1 MMRDNALI
9 VNGLTKKY
17 HDFVLDGVSFSVPRG
32 TIVGLIGE
40 NGAGKSTIINAILGL
55 KNKDAGTVEI
65 LGNQEQEIDNTVRN
79 QIGVVFDG
87 SNFPECLT
95 PKKMNNIFKNIYTAW
110 DESKYIYLLKKL
122 SLPADKKVKAFSKGM
137 KMKLSIAVALSHQ
150 SKLLIL
156 DEATSGLDP
165 VVRDDILDMFL
176 EFVQDE
182 NNSILVSSHIT
193 SDLEKV
199 ADYIVFI
206 HNGKVVVS
214 KAKDELRY
222 KYGIIKCGA
231 AQFETVD
238 KQDIISYR
246 KQEYEWQI
254 LIADKDA
261 MQKKYPKAVID
272 LATIDEIMLLY
283 IKGERK

>member
-1 MMRDNALI
+1 MMKDNALI
-9 VNGLTKKY
+9 VKGLTKKY
-17 HDFVLDGVSFSVPRG
+17 NDFVLDGVSFSVPRG

-65 LGNQEQEIDNTVRN
+65 LGKQEQEIDNSIRN

-87 SNFPECLT
+87 SNFPDGLS
-95 PKKMNNIFKNIYTAW
+95 PKKLNNVFKNIYAGW
-110 DESKYIYLLKKL
+110 DESGYFTLLKKL
-122 SLPADKKVKAFSKGM
+122 SLPVEKKVKEFSKGM
-137 KMKLSIAVALSHQ
+137 KMKLSIVVALSHH

-176 EFVQDE
+176 DFVQDE

-206 HNGKVVVS
+206 HNGKFVFS
-214 KAKDELRY
+214 KPKDELRY

-231 AQFETVD
+231 AQFEAID
-238 KQDIISYR
+238 KQDIIAYR
-246 KQEYEWQI
+246 KQDYEWQV
-254 LIADKDA
+254 LVSDKDSA
-261 MQKKYPKAVID
+261 QKKYPKAVID
-272 LATIDEIMLLY
+272 PATIDDIMLLY
-283 IKGERK
+283 VKGETK

>member
-1 MMRDNALI
+1 MKDNALI
-9 VNGLTKKY
+9 VNGLIKKY

-40 NGAGKSTIINAILGL
+40 NGAGKSTTINAILGL
-55 KNKDAGTVEI
+55 IKKDSGTISI
-65 LGNQEQEIDNTVRN
+65 LGKQNQEIDNAVRN

-87 SNFPECLT
+87 SNFPEGLT
-95 PKKMNNIFKNIYTAW
+95 PKKLNNVFKNIYAAW
-110 DESKYIYLLKKL
+110 DENGYFILLKKL
-122 SLPADKKVKAFSKGM
+122 SLPSEKKVKEFSKGM

-176 EFVQDE
+176 DFVQDE

-206 HNGKVVVS
+206 HNGKVVFS
-214 KAKDELRY
+214 KPKDELRY

-231 AQFETVD
+231 AQFEAID
-238 KQDIISYR
+238 KQEIIAYR
-246 KQEYEWQI
+246 KQDYEWQV
-254 LIADKDA
+254 LVDDKDYA
-261 MQKKYPKAVID
+261 QKKYPKAVID
-272 LATIDEIMLLY
+272 PATIDEIMLLY
-283 IKGERK
+283 VKGESK